1 MRTRRGLRV
10 LSVYEGFFSGG
21 ARIVHTDVV
30 LGLAEGG
37 QSHQVLSIHGEV
49 HREATRQR
57 MEDDPCYRA
66 LTAGG
71 VGVTSL
77 GRSAGLVDGSVAA
90 SVFSG
95 PELAE
100 TARAMAGADVILS
113 LKEQPLALLNQGG
126 LPRRPVVVGL
136 HRSDPENQ
144 GPALDELKTAIAD
157 GKVAAAVCCAEST
170 RQAYEAAG
178 IPGEALHVIPNGVD
192 LLRYR
197 PDAVARQAFRAS
209 LGIPLSAPVVV
220 FAARYAEMKNV
231 PLFLRAA
238 RAWLAQEGGGHVVM
252 CGAGMTDA
260 NPALEADIDEAFAG
274 DRSLTDR
281 VHRLG
286 VRHDMEAVYAGSD
299 VVALTSVSGE
309 AAPLCLIEGMMCGAI
324 PVTTDVGDSA
334 SIVAG
339 LGFVTPP
346 DPGAI
351 ALAWSAAITGRAQ
364 LGSALELSRERF
376 SRTRMIAAYA
386 ALLDEVYASYVA
398 GQGIVTQHAVGDA
411 VTPLPVPE
419 DDAAQYALAGEPG
432 LLQGP
437 LLGEVLG
444 LGVGLDPHHGGVGE
458 EVADEL

>member
-1 MRTRRGLRV
+1 M

-21 ARIVHTDVV
+21 ARIVHSDVV

-37 QSHQVLSIHGEV
+37 QSHRVLSIHGEV

-57 MEDDPCYRA
+57 MEDDHCYRA
-66 LTAGG
+66 LTAGE
-71 VGVTSL
+71 VAVTSL
-77 GRSAGLVDGSVAA
+77 GRTAGLVDGSVAA

-113 LKEQPLALLNQGG
+113 LKEQPLALLNQAG

-144 GPALDELKTAIAD
+144 GPALDELKAAIAD
-157 GKVAAAVCCAEST
+157 GTVAACVCCAEST
-170 RQAYEAAG
+170 RAAYEAAG
-178 IPGEALHVIPNGVD
+178 IPAELLHVIPNGVD
-192 LLRYR
+192 LLRFR
-197 PDAVARQAFRAS
+197 PDAAARLAFRTS
-209 LGIPLSAPVVV
+209 LGIPAGAPVVV
-220 FAARYAEMKNV
+220 FAARYAHMKNV

-238 RAWLAQEGGGHVVM
+238 RTWLAREGGGHVVM
-252 CGAGMTDA
+252 CGAGMTAA
-260 NPALEADIDEAFAG
+260 NPALRADLAAAFAG
-274 DRSLTDR
+274 EPGLAGR
-281 VHRLG
+281 VHLLG

-309 AAPLCLIEGMMCGAI
+309 AAPLCLIEGMMCGAV

-334 SIVAG
+334 AIVTG
-339 LGFVTPP
+339 HGFVTPP

-351 ALAWSAAITGRAQ
+351 ALAWSAAIAGRAE
-364 LGSALELSRERF
+364 LAPALERSRERF

-386 ALLDEVYASYVA
+386 ALLDEVYASHVGGQLVA
-398 GQGIVTQHAVGDA
+398 AQHAVGDA
-411 VTPLPVPE
+411 VPPLPVPE
-419 DDAAQYALAGEPG
+419 DDAAQYALASEAD

-437 LLGEVLG
+437 LLGDVLG
-444 LGVGLDPHHGGVGE
+444 LGVRLDPHHGGVGE